1 MVAVVWEAL
10 VVAAVVEPA
19 VGGAAE
25 VGPVVV
31 MVAVVWADLVVAAD
45 VVGTYVSGGP
55 WSRVVG

>member
-55 WSRVVG
+55 